1 MCITLFLGRN
11 LKEENLSWIFID
23 KIPLLYNEKNIEK
36 QQKIEKW
43 LDLYQLTRELG
54 IKDDKKTPVYQTSSQ
69 QEYIV

>member
-1 MCITLFLGRN
+1 

-43 LDLYQLTRELG
+43 LDLYQLARELG
-54 IKDDKKTPVYQTSSQ
+54 IQDNKKKHTSQTNPS